1 MSGALNL
8 REVVV
13 VAVLAA
19 VFGILYFVWDF
30 VAIAITLGGPAAQAV
45 LFGFWLIAAP
55 VAAYI
60 VQKPGAALIAE
71 IIAAFVEA
79 LAGSTAGLLVLG
91 WGLVQ
96 GLGTE
101 VVFLG
106 TGYRNFSLP
115 VVLLSG
121 AVSAI
126 AAFAFKG
133 WLQGYG
139 SFSPGLLITV
149 FVIQVLSGALFS
161 VFGTR
166 LIAEPLAATGVL
178 NGFALGRQWLERRRT
193 IAEA

>member
-1 MSGALNL
+1 MGGTWTL
-8 REVVV
+8 RETVV

-30 VAIAITLGGPAAQAV
+30 VAIALTIGGPAAQAV

-115 VVLLSG
+115 VMMLSG

-133 WLQGYG
+133 WLQGY
-139 SFSPGLLITV
+139 SALSPTLLIAV
-149 FVIQVLSGALFS
+149 FVVQVLSGALFS
-161 VFGTR
+161 G
-166 LIAEPLAATGVL
+166 LGGKAIGDALAATGVL
-178 NGFALGRQWLERRRT
+178 RGFALGQQWLQRRRT
-193 IAEA
+193 LAEG

>member
-1 MSGALNL
+1 MSAWNL

-13 VAVLAA
+13 VAVLSA

-30 VAIAITLGGPAAQAV
+30 VAIALTFGGPAAQAV

-96 GLGTE
+96 GAGTE

-115 VVLLSG
+115 VMMLSG
-121 AVSAI
+121 AVSAVF
-126 AAFAFKG
+126 AFLFKG

-139 SFSPGLLITV
+139 SFSIGLMVTV
-149 FVIQVLSGALFS
+149 LAVQVLSGAIFS
-161 VFGTR
+161 GPVGKA
-166 LIAEPLAATGVL
+166 IADALAATGVL
-178 NGFALGRQWLERRRT
+178 SGFALGRQWLQRRRGV
-193 IAEA
+193 AEA

>member
-1 MSGALNL
+1 MSRSWNL

-13 VAVLAA
+13 VAVLSA

-30 VAIAITLGGPAAQAV
+30 LAVAISVGGPAAQAV

-60 VQKPGAALIAE
+60 VQKPGAALLAE
-71 IIAAFVEA
+71 VIAAFVEA

-96 GLGTE
+96 GAGTE

-106 TGYRNFSLP
+106 TGYRNYSLP
-115 VVLLSG
+115 VMMLSG
-121 AVSAI
+121 VLSAI
-126 AAFAFKG
+126 FAFLFKG

-139 SFSPGLLITV
+139 ALSVGLLVAV
-149 FVIQVLSGALFS
+149 FVIQVLSGAVFS
-161 VFGTR
+161 GPVAKAIGD
-166 LIAEPLAATGVL
+166 ALAATGVL
-178 NGFALGRQWLERRRT
+178 NGFALGRQYLERRRAV
-193 IAEA
+193 AEG

>member
-1 MSGALNL
+1 MSMSNAWNL

-30 VAIAITLGGPAAQAV
+30 VAIAITFGGPVAQAA

-115 VVLLSG
+115 VVMLSG
-121 AVSAI
+121 AVAAI

-139 SFSPGLLITV
+139 SFSTGLLIAV
-149 FVIQVLSGALFS
+149 FVVQVLSG
-161 VFGTR
+161 
-166 LIAEPLAATGVL
+166 
-178 NGFALGRQWLERRRT
+178 
-193 IAEA
+193 